1 MTDLNPFRSLLTPH
15 DLTFIGG
22 FPYVYHC
29 HHYNL
34 FHDQTV
40 DDILGDEQ
48 GFQTRMRAARS
59 AFADPLE
66 ALCVA
71 RDADSA
77 VERIQLAQQVFA
89 GMGHG
94 QMQLDVTADGGTAT
108 GRNLHYGH
116 TWGEKYGGKVRRR
129 EPADA
134 VAAGFAAA
142 AAEVAWNLPRGSIDA
157 VEEACVAMR
166 EAECRFSLARVEPQD
181 GQGTVDERTFAE
193 NLGVSAAGEHEQRI
207 AEIAATLQQFMRG
220 VAGDER
226 GLVEAFGVFITM
238 HMGNYY
244 NQTAFEAVRSTEA
257 NAPGLTAM
265 AEGLFQEAG
274 HVCVFNT
281 FGNILLSPEWEAVA
295 GALSSDPLDVIV
307 GSLAIARGLGFGRWA
322 LDEFE
327 PGKRLVISSTSNYEA
342 PFWLA
347 RHGVSDR
354 PRCYVFRG
362 AALAMMILATRV
374 DWGSAPVLDA
384 AAYERLFHG
393 AGLGF
398 KVEMPECLTMGNERS
413 VAVVSLA

>member
-1 MTDLNPFRSLLTPH
+1 MTDLNPLRSLLKPH
-15 DLTFIGG
+15 DLTFLGG

-48 GFQTRMRAARS
+48 GFQVRMRAARS
-59 AFADPLE
+59 AFADLLE
-66 ALCVA
+66 ALCIA
-71 RDADSA
+71 TDAASA

-89 GMGHG
+89 SMGQG
-94 QMQLDVTADGGTAT
+94 QMQLDITADGGTAT
-108 GRNLHYGH
+108 GHSLHYGH
-116 TWGEKYGGKVRRR
+116 TWSEKYGDKVRRR
-129 EPADA
+129 DPADA

-142 AAEVAWNLPRGSIDA
+142 AAEVAWNLPRGSMEA
-157 VEEACVAMR
+157 VEEACLAMR
-166 EAECRFSLARVEPQD
+166 EAECRFKLSRVAPEERK
-181 GQGTVDERTFAE
+181 GTVDERIFTE
-193 NLGVSAAGEHEQRI
+193 NLGASAGGEHEERI
-207 AEIAATLQQFMRG
+207 AGIAATLQQFMRG

-226 GLVEAFGVFITM
+226 GLIESFGVFITM
-238 HMGNYY
+238 HLGNYY

-257 NAPGLTAM
+257 SAPGLTEM

-307 GSLAIARGLGFGRWA
+307 GSLAIARGLGFGRWS

-347 RHGVSDR
+347 NHGVSDR

-374 DWGSAPVLDA
+374 DWGDAPVLDA

-398 KVEMPECLTMGNERS
+398 KVDMPECLTMGNNRS